1 MARSSNN
8 NLNYGKVTEE
18 SVTSV
23 PRKSIVADSEID
35 YGRQSILGRTKI
47 TKSDRRE
54 KNTDQK
60 LDDQVKTTG
69 ACCNTKCLIF

>member
-1 MARSSNN
+1 MNQARSSNN

-23 PRKSIVADSEID
+23 PRKSIVAENEID

-47 TKSDRRE
+47 TKSDRRD
-54 KNTDQK
+54 KNADQK
-60 LDDQVKTTG
+60 LDE
-69 ACCNTKCLIF
+69 

>member
-1 MARSSNN
+1 VRESSEYEQSESTRLYQSEYSSNLNQARSSNN

-35 YGRQSILGRTKI
+35 YGR
-47 TKSDRRE
+47 
-54 KNTDQK
+54 
-60 LDDQVKTTG
+60 
-69 ACCNTKCLIF
+69 